1 MHRQE
6 NLKLVDI
13 RAEMDSFSAEYKYV
27 FKDEKLLLEALT
39 HPSYA
44 AEEPA
49 FHDTNQR
56 LEFLGDS
63 VLELILSEH
72 IYHHLP
78 GQPEGILTRVRA
90 MLAKESTLAS
100 FAQRL
105 HLDRLILLG
114 RGEIITGGR
123 QRSSILCDV
132 FEAFL
137 GAMYLDG
144 GYDQAKA
151 LCLSML
157 PPADKLL
164 ETLGYEENP
173 KGSLQEIC
181 QRQHWP
187 NPVYHIQETIGPS
200 HEPVFHV
207 CCRVGNIASA
217 DGQGHSLRDAQKMA
231 ARLLLDNPL
240 ITSPAPADANAE
252 NVQQEPEPPAAE
264 TAIPDEATS

>member
-1 MHRQE
+1 MERF
-6 NLKLVDI
+6 
-13 RAEMDSFSAEYKYV
+13 AAEYQYD

-63 VLELILSEH
+63 VLELILSEY

-78 GQPEGILTRVRA
+78 EQPEGILTRVRA

-100 FAQRL
+100 FAKRL
-105 HLDRLILLG
+105 SLDRLLLLG
-114 RGEIITGGR
+114 RGEIMTGGR
-123 QRSSILCDV
+123 QRPSILCDV
-132 FEAFL
+132 FESFL
-137 GAMYLDG
+137 GAIYLDG
-144 GYDQAKA
+144 GYEQAKT
-151 LCLSML
+151 LCLKML
-157 PPADKLL
+157 PPADRLL

-181 QRQHWP
+181 QSHHWP
-187 NPVYHIQETIGPS
+187 NPMYHTQETTGPS

-207 CCRVGNIASA
+207 CCRIGDIAEA
-217 DGQGHSLRDAQKMA
+217 DGYGHSLREAQKIA
-231 ARLLLDNPL
+231 ARQLLDNPL
-240 ITSPAPADANAE
+240 VTAPVEQTVPDSPAPGEDA
-252 NVQQEPEPPAAE
+252 P
-264 TAIPDEATS
+264 